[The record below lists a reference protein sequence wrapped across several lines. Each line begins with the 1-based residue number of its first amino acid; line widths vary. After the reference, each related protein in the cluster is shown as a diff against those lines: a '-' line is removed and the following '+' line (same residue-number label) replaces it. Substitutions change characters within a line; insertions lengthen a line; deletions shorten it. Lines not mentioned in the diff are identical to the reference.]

1 MNEPLQLD
9 AAELVDFL
17 VRPGPAVLFLSAL
30 PAHPFNRHLCEHFQE
45 EGGTQ
50 LRFGESSLLDLIA
63 SPQAAIAF
71 LHHEIQA
78 CGASVPIA
86 VPPGYYLF
94 QAGRMIAWDA
104 GLPSSSDVK
113 RILRDSLPGAALS
126 LLTRNLAH
134 VRGALRFAAESAA
147 AERLALHFR
156 RAAAD
161 RREDPQ
167 RESADRRT
175 PEDDLTHAYRVLGLD
190 PTASD
195 DEVQRAWRA
204 LQQRYHP
211 DRAAQDPQE
220 FERLSRLCV
229 EINRARDAIRR
240 DRRHRRRHAAA
251 A

>member
-17 VRPGPAVLFLSAL
+17 VRPEPAVLFLSAL
-30 PAHPFNRHLCEHFQE
+30 PAHPFNRHLYAHFE
-45 EGGTQ
+45 EDGGAQ
-50 LRFGESSLLDLIA
+50 IRFGESSLLDLIA
-63 SPQAAIAF
+63 SPHAALAF
-71 LHHEIQA
+71 LHHEIRA
-78 CGASVPIA
+78 SGVSVPIA

-94 QAGRMIAWDA
+94 QGGRMITWDA

-113 RILRDSLPGAALS
+113 RILRDSLSGAALS

-134 VRGALRFAAESAA
+134 IRRALRFAAESAA

-161 RREDPQ
+161 QREDPD
-167 RESADRRT
+167 RESADRRP
-175 PEDDLTHAYRVLGLD
+175 PEDDLTHAYRVLGVE

-229 EINRARDAIRR
+229 EINRARDTI
-240 DRRHRRRHAAA
+240 RRHRRNRGPHAAA